1 LNSRI
6 RRIFYIAILGSAA
19 LALSPPRGPAQ
30 ESSSKPSQASSSGNS
45 ETQAPP
51 PAANSPSNA
60 LRSALSAACTHNQG
74 EFSNFLT
81 ARNKESF
88 SRLSNAARVA
98 LMKRF
103 VLLDEA
109 GKASSSSNPSGR
121 PIVRCETPS
130 VATEMQIGGT
140 DLRDNVAFV
149 PLDLRDATDG
159 SGASAHVVTMGMIR
173 ENGDWKLLSLGLLM
187 LDLPSLEVEWDSA
200 EIESNESAALA
211 ALKKIAEAIET
222 YRTTYSHIPETL
234 NTLAPALHGA
244 ASKDAANLLDV
255 DLAAGKKNGYL
266 FRYVILGANTLGA
279 PAKFEISAAPS
290 IYGRTGKISFF
301 RDSSG
306 IFHAGDH
313 QGGVGSDTDP
323 RAN

>member
-1 LNSRI
+1 LNSRVPT
-6 RRIFYIAILGSAA
+6 IFCVVILCGAAIAPRPSLGSRQNSGA
-19 LALSPPRGPAQ
+19 
-30 ESSSKPSQASSSGNS
+30 KPSPASGNS
-45 ETQAPP
+45 ETPAAPP
-51 PAANSPSNA
+51 TADSPSSA
-60 LRSALSAACTHNQG
+60 LRNALSAACTHNQG

-88 SRLSNAARVA
+88 TRLSNAARVA

-109 GKASSSSNPSGR
+109 GKASSSTNPSGR

-149 PLDLRDATDG
+149 PLDLRDSTDG
-159 SGASAHVVTMGMIR
+159 SGATAHVVTMGMIR
-173 ENGDWKLLSLGLLM
+173 ENGEWKLLSLGLLL

-200 EIESNESAALA
+200 EIESNESAALSS
-211 ALKKIAEAIET
+211 LKKIAEAIET

-244 ASKDAANLLDV
+244 ATREAANLLDV
-255 DLAAGKKNGYL
+255 DLAAGKKNGYV
-266 FRYVILGANTLGA
+266 FRYVIQGANTLGA

-301 RDSSG
+301 RDASG
-306 IFHAGDH
+306 IIHAGDH
-313 QGGVGSDTDP
+313 QGGVGNEADP
-323 RAN
+323 KAN